1 MKTLK
6 RIIAMVLSIMI
17 ICTTNMQC
25 LAAARAQTSTFTQTH
40 TVNISGYGNVS
51 ATVTWKYT
59 DGSSASFLNF
69 VSSSY
74 SGSHKYTDCHSKY
87 SKVSES
93 GDGCTYSFGIIFD
106 DKDSYLITV
115 SCDIYGQT
123 SQYYSYLPSVGRIG
137 MIE

>member
-51 ATVTWKYT
+51 N
-59 DGSSASFLNF
+59 GSIRMVPAHHFL
-69 VSSSY
+69 
-74 SGSHKYTDCHSKY
+74 
-87 SKVSES
+87 
-93 GDGCTYSFGIIFD
+93 I
-106 DKDSYLITV
+106 L
-115 SCDIYGQT
+115 
-123 SQYYSYLPSVGRIG
+123 
-137 MIE
+137 